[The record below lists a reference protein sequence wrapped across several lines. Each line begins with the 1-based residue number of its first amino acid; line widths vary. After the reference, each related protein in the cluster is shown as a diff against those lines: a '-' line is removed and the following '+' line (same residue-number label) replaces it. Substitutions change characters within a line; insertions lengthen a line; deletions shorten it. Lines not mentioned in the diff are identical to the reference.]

1 MARMVRKQ
9 VYIRESQQAVLRR
22 MARKQGVS
30 EASVIRQAIDG
41 QLDGGQTRFAPPD
54 EEAWRKVLASM
65 RAAQRSKRSRLRTR
79 TWKRDDLYEARL
91 SRYDRRTR

>member
-9 VYIRESQQAVLRR
+9 VYIQERQQAVLRR

-65 RAAQRSKRSRLRTR
+65 RAAQRSKRSRMRTR
-79 TWKRDDLYEARL
+79 AWKRDDLYEERL

>member
-1 MARMVRKQ
+1 MVRMIRKQ
-9 VYIRESQQAVLRR
+9 VYIQERQQAVLRR

-41 QLDGGQTRFAPPD
+41 QLDGGQSRFAPPD
-54 EEAWRKVLASM
+54 EEAWRKVVASM
-65 RAAQRSKRSRLRTR
+65 RGAQRSRRSRLRAR
-79 TWKRDDLYEARL
+79 KWKRDDLYEERL

>member
-1 MARMVRKQ
+1 MARMIRKQ
-9 VYIRESQQAVLRR
+9 VYIQERQQAVLRR
-22 MARKQGVS
+22 TARKQGVS

-41 QLDGGQTRFAPPD
+41 QLDGEQTRFAPPD

-65 RAAQRSKRSRLRTR
+65 LGARRSKRSRLRAR
-79 TWKRDDLYEARL
+79 NWKRDDLYEERL